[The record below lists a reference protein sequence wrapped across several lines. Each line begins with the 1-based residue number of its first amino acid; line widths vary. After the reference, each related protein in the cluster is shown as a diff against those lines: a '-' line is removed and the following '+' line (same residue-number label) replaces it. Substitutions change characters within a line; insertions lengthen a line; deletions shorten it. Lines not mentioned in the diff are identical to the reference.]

1 MDDDGS
7 NFPMQTPPTS
17 SMSDD
22 DFEAMKAR
30 FIAVGDKLTDLQ
42 LLDLADC
49 YHEMLRQRRA
59 IRARHPSLAPAS
71 SSGIEA
77 ERRTF

>member
-1 MDDDGS
+1 
-7 NFPMQTPPTS
+7 
-17 SMSDD
+17 MSDD
-22 DFEAMKAR
+22 DFEEMKAR
-30 FIAVGDKLTDLQ
+30 FIAAGDRLTDLQ

-59 IRARHPSLAPAS
+59 IRARHPSLAPTTAF
-71 SSGIEA
+71 GVEE

>member
-1 MDDDGS
+1 MH
-7 NFPMQTPPTS
+7 TS
-17 SMSDD
+17 HSHAMSDD

-30 FIAVGDKLTDLQ
+30 FIAVGDNLTDLQ

-59 IRARHPSLAPAS
+59 IRARHPSLAPAAS
-71 SSGIEA
+71 LRIEA
-77 ERRTF
+77 EQRTF

>member
-1 MDDDGS
+1 
-7 NFPMQTPPTS
+7 MQTRPSP

-22 DFEAMKAR
+22 EFEAMKTR

-59 IRARHPSLAPAS
+59 IRARHPSLAPTAAF
-71 SSGIEA
+71 GA
-77 ERRTF
+77 ADERRTF